1 MGLDRARIKCL
12 LVRMDT
18 IKSTERFGEPWKSQ
32 YGGTLY
38 PFAVT
43 LEGGEQVFANG
54 TTESPWWATAG
65 SIVEIVEKGQ
75 TKKGNRKVSFSKPE
89 GVQQPTRS
97 ASPATRTS
105 GNRDEAIS
113 LAMIFKI
120 AAERGGNATE
130 SLDLARELWAAFQK
144 FQASPEVESTS
155 SSSEEEAF

>member
-1 MGLDRARIKCL
+1 
-12 LVRMDT
+12 MDT
-18 IKSTERFGEPWKSQ
+18 IKNVERFGEPWKSQ
-32 YGGTLY
+32 YGTLY

-43 LEGGEQVFANG
+43 LEGGEQVYANG

-89 GVQQPTRS
+89 GVQQPSRS

-105 GNRDEAIS
+105 GKDEAIS

-130 SLDLARELWAAFQK
+130 SLDLARELWAAFQE
-144 FQASPEVESTS
+144 FQDSPEASAI
-155 SSSEEEAF
+155 SSSEEEVF

>member
-1 MGLDRARIKCL
+1 
-12 LVRMDT
+12 MDT
-18 IKSTERFGEPWKSQ
+18 IKNVERFGEPWKSQ
-32 YGGTLY
+32 YGTLY

-43 LEGGEQVFANG
+43 LEGGEHVYANG

-89 GVQQPTRS
+89 GVQQPPRS

-105 GNRDEAIS
+105 GKDEAIS

-130 SLDLARELWAAFQK
+130 SLDLARELWAAFK
-144 FQASPEVESTS
+144 EFQASPESS
-155 SSSEEEAF
+155 PASSSEEEAF

>member
-1 MGLDRARIKCL
+1 
-12 LVRMDT
+12 MDT
-18 IKSTERFGEPWKSQ
+18 IKNVERFGEPWKSQ
-32 YGGTLY
+32 YGTLY

-43 LEGGEQVFANG
+43 LEGGEQVYANG

-89 GVQQPTRS
+89 GVQQPPRS

-105 GNRDEAIS
+105 GKDEAIS

-130 SLDLARELWAAFQK
+130 SLDLARELWAAFK
-144 FQASPEVESTS
+144 EFQTSPESS
-155 SSSEEEAF
+155 PASSSEEEAF

>member
-1 MGLDRARIKCL
+1 MGLDRARIQCL

-32 YGGTLY
+32 YGTLY

-43 LEGGEQVFANG
+43 LEGGEQVYANG

-89 GVQQPTRS
+89 GVQQPPRS

-105 GNRDEAIS
+105 GSEAIS

-120 AAERGGNATE
+120 AAERGGTPTE
-130 SLDLARELWAAFQK
+130 SLDLARELWAAFQE
-144 FQASPEVESTS
+144 FQDNPEASPT

>member
-1 MGLDRARIKCL
+1 
-12 LVRMDT
+12 MDT
-18 IKSTERFGEPWKSQ
+18 IKSFERFGDPWESK
-32 YGGTLY
+32 YGTMY

-54 TTESPWWATAG
+54 TSESPWWATAG

-89 GVQQPTRS
+89 GVQQPSRS
-97 ASPATRTS
+97 APPATRGTS

-120 AAERGGNATE
+120 AAERGGSPTE
-130 SLDLARELWAAFQK
+130 SLDLARELWDSFQE
-144 FQASPEVESTS
+144 FIESPTS
-155 SSSEEEAF
+155 DKISSSEEEAF

>member
-1 MGLDRARIKCL
+1 
-12 LVRMDT
+12 MDT
-18 IKSTERFGEPWKSQ
+18 IKSFERFGDPWESK
-32 YGGTLY
+32 YGTMY

-54 TTESPWWATAG
+54 TSESPWWANAG

-89 GVQQPTRS
+89 GVQQPQRS
-97 ASPATRTS
+97 APVAQTK
-105 GNRDEAIS
+105 GVARDQAIS

-120 AAERGGNATE
+120 AAERGGTPNE
-130 SLDLARELWAAFQK
+130 SLDLARDLWSAFTE
-144 FQASPEVESTS
+144 FQDSPEAETI

>member
-1 MGLDRARIKCL
+1 MCL

-18 IKSTERFGEPWKSQ
+18 IKNVERFGEPWKSQ
-32 YGGTLY
+32 YGTLY

-43 LEGGEQVFANG
+43 LEGGEQVYANG

-89 GVQQPTRS
+89 GVQQPSRS
-97 ASPATRTS
+97 ALPATRGTS

-130 SLDLARELWAAFQK
+130 SLDLARELWAAYQEFQD
-144 FQASPEVESTS
+144 SPETETI

>member
-32 YGGTLY
+32 YGTLY

-43 LEGGEQVFANG
+43 LEGGEQVYANG

-75 TKKGNRKVSFSKPE
+75 TKNGNRKVSFSKPE
-89 GVQQPTRS
+89 GVQQPPRS
-97 ASPATRTS
+97 ASRATRGTS
-105 GNRDEAIS
+105 GKDEAIS

-130 SLDLARELWAAFQK
+130 SLDLARELWAAFQN
-144 FQASPEVESTS
+144 FQDSPEASPT